1 MSTKPSSVVHM
12 PSRLEV
18 TVHTA
23 YEEYPMSPTNQCAL
37 HLSSDA
43 QLTDKPHELSFD
55 ESVEVREGKK
65 LSAFVDAR

>member
-1 MSTKPSSVVHM
+1 M

-18 TVHTA
+18 TVHTVYEGA
-23 YEEYPMSPTNQCAL
+23 EEYPMSQTNQCAL

-43 QLTDKPHELSFD
+43 QLTDEPHELSFD

-65 LSAFVDAR
+65 LSAFVDATI